1 MENLRHDLVE
11 LFNLSHRQSA
21 DLNMRVQTGS
31 KENLI
36 RVDIP
41 DPGDDL
47 LMHQERFE
55 PATSRLQQF
64 HKVLLRHGKRIQAKS
79 TGKISIK
86 SRPIQQRQSPKPT
99 GIPVP

>member
-1 MENLRHDLVE
+1 MEDLAHDLVE
-11 LFNLSHRQSA
+11 LFNPARRQSA

-47 LMHQERFE
+47 LMHQKGFE
-55 PATSRLQQF
+55 PATSLLQES
-64 HKVLLRHGKRIQAKS
+64 HNVLLRGGERIQTKS
-79 TGKISIK
+79 TGEIPIE
-86 SRPIQQRQSPKPT
+86 PCLIQQGESPEPT
-99 GIPVP
+99 RIPVP

>member
-1 MENLRHDLVE
+1 MENLTHDLVKF
-11 LFNLSHRQSA
+11 FNPGHRQST

-31 KENLI
+31 KKNLI

-41 DPGDDL
+41 NPSDDL

-55 PATSRLQQF
+55 PATSRLQQI
-64 HKVLLRHGKRIQAKS
+64 HKVLLRCGERIQSKS
-79 TGKISIK
+79 AGEISIK
-86 SRPIQQRQSPKPT
+86 SCPIQQRQSPKPT